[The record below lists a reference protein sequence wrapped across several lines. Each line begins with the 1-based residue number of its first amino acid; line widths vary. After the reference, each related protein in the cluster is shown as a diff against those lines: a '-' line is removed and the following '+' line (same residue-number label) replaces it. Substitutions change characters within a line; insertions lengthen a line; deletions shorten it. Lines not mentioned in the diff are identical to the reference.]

1 MILNKWA
8 GSMDSI
14 DVAHDKETLRA
25 FVNAVMNL
33 VFPRI
38 A

>member
-1 MILNKWA
+1 
-8 GSMDSI
+8 MDSI

-25 FVNAVMNL
+25 FVNSVMNL